1 MFVINDPKT
10 GKSYKKEGDAQIYMG
25 KKLGEQVDG
34 SAIGMK
40 GYELEITGGSDAQGF
55 PMRRDIQKLGRKKPL
70 VVSGVGARPKDKGVK
85 QRKTVHGNSVDETIN
100 QLNLKVIK
108 AGKDEIEK
116 ALGLVAEEKPAE
128 EAAPEESKPVEE
140 TPKEEVKEEP
150 KPVEA
155 PKEEKPVEEKKE
167 EPKPEEQP
175 KEEKKE

>member
-34 SAIGMK
+34 SVIGMK

-70 VVSGVGARPKDKGVK
+70 VISGVGAKPKEKGIK

-100 QLNLKVIK
+100 QLNLKVVK
-108 AGKDEIEK
+108 VGKDSIEK
-116 ALGLVAEEKPAE
+116 ALGLVVEEEKPAE
-128 EAAPEESKPVEE
+128 ETKSEEPPKEE
-140 TPKEEVKEEP
+140 EMVKESPKEEVK
-150 KPVEA
+150 A
-155 PKEEKPVEEKKE
+155 AA
-167 EPKPEEQP
+167 
-175 KEEKKE
+175 

>member
-128 EAAPEESKPVEE
+128 EAAPEE
-140 TPKEEVKEEP
+140 VKEEP